1 MLFITVRREG
11 QDGGIWGRKER
22 ASDGER
28 DREREGGGGRI
39 QSKKGISHA
48 IKK

>member
-28 DREREGGGGRI
+28 DREREGGGGENSI
-39 QSKKGISHA
+39 QEGDFSCY
-48 IKK
+48 